1 MCYTRHYKG
10 KCIFADINDYTVF
23 DLETTGLNVNTCE
36 IIEIAAIKVR
46 NGKIIDQ
53 FSSLIKPSLSVPN
66 EIAVFTGICDEML
79 INAPKIEDIIND
91 FVDFIGND
99 IILGHN
105 ISTYDSTIIYDI
117 CENLNMK
124 HFDNDMLD
132 TALYARHCRIDVPNN
147 KLTTLTKY
155 LGIEHKNAH
164 RALGD
169 CIANH
174 ECYQKLKPLFDKS
187 YFNESSSGHIR
198 NTRFADETKQ
208 LHELTAIVKNI
219 ISDNVLSD
227 DEIHLLSGW
236 TKQNEHLKGNY
247 PFDVISNALNAVLED
262 GIITEDERIYLMD
275 ILSNYDNP
283 VEQQSSDTSN
293 VTIAGSKIVLTGE
306 FALGS
311 RDEVSKKL
319 ENLGAE
325 VQKNVTKKTDY
336 VIVGGYGSS
345 DWAHGNYGT
354 KVKKALELQT
364 KGANIMII
372 KEDDFLKNLS
382 EAYYG

>member
-10 KCIFADINDYTVF
+10 KNILADINDYTVF

-46 NGKIIDQ
+46 SGKIVDQ
-53 FSSLIKPSLSVPN
+53 FTSLVKPSLSVPS
-66 EIAVFTGICDEML
+66 EITVFTGICDEML
-79 INAPKIEDIIND
+79 VDAPKIEDIIND

-219 ISDNVLSD
+219 MSDNVLAD
-227 DEIHLLSGW
+227 DEICLLSDW
-236 TKQNEHLKGNY
+236 TKRNEHLKGNY
-247 PFDVISNALNAVLED
+247 PFDIISKALNDVLED
-262 GIITEDERIYLMD
+262 GIISEDERVYLMD
-275 ILSNYDNP
+275 VLSNYDNP
-283 VEQQSSDTSN
+283 VEQQSTDTSN
-293 VTIAGSKIVLTGE
+293 ITIAGSKVVLTGE
-306 FALGS
+306 FVSGS
-311 RDEVSKKL
+311 RSEISNKL
-319 ENLGAE
+319 EEMGAK
-325 VQKNVTKKTDY
+325 VIGSVSSKTDY

-354 KVKKALELQT
+354 KVKKALELQAQ
-364 KGANIMII
+364 GYNIKIV
-372 KEDDFLKNLS
+372 KESILHGLL
-382 EAYYG
+382 

>member
-10 KCIFADINDYTVF
+10 KNILADINDYTVF

-46 NGKIIDQ
+46 SGKIVDQ
-53 FSSLIKPSLSVPN
+53 FTSLVKPSLSVPS
-66 EIAVFTGICDEML
+66 EITVFTGICDEML
-79 INAPKIEDIIND
+79 VDAPKIEDIIDD
-91 FVDFIGND
+91 FIDFIGND

-117 CENLNMK
+117 CESLNMK
-124 HFDNDMLD
+124 HFSNDMLD
-132 TALYARHCRIDVPNN
+132 TAQYARHCRIDVPNN

-174 ECYQKLKPLFDKS
+174 ECYQKLKSLFDKS
-187 YFNESSSGHIR
+187 YTNGNTSGHIH
-198 NTRFADETKQ
+198 NTRFAEETKQ
-208 LHELTAIVKNI
+208 LHELSAIVKNI
-219 ISDNVLSD
+219 MSDNVLAD
-227 DEIHLLSGW
+227 DEICLLNDW
-236 TKQNEHLKGNY
+236 TKHNEHLKGNY
-247 PFDVISNALNAVLED
+247 PFDIISKALNDVLED
-262 GIITEDERIYLMD
+262 GIITEDERVYLMN
-275 ILSNYDNP
+275 ILSHYDNP

-306 FALGS
+306 FTLGS
-311 RDEVSKKL
+311 RDEVSNKL
-319 ENLGAE
+319 ADLGAE

-354 KVKKALELQT
+354 KVKKALEFQS
-364 KGANIMII
+364 KGAGI
-372 KEDDFLKNLS
+372 KIVKEEDFFK
-382 EAYYG
+382 